1 VSDRPLEARGEAVG
15 GKVFTLRSPSVCA
28 ALASRWL
35 FATIVAAGA
44 AVRIAQYLADRA
56 LWSDEAYLALNLL
69 HRSPS
74 ELVQRLDFNQAAPI
88 LFLLL
93 EKAAITVF
101 GASELALRFIPLVCG
116 VLSLFAFAR
125 LAKRLLHPAAAP
137 LALLLFATAD
147 GLVYYSSEL
156 KPYSLDVLAAVVLLL
171 AGDHLLTSRASFRR
185 LDWILLTAAS
195 VLLLF
200 ASYAALFVAAGVV
213 LSLAIDIGRRWDR
226 KRLRRLAPVVTIWI
240 CAAAAALL
248 LVLRQMVGVAE
259 GPSIMDPS
267 WVSALGSAIASSLAY
282 SPGGVAT
289 KLAAGVAVAGFVR
302 IAVKDRRRGLLLG
315 SSFAFTMIAVFSN
328 HYPLF
333 PRTVL
338 FLIPIVILFL
348 AEGVAALALLFRGR
362 ARAVASVAL
371 ALLVSAVPVASAA
384 EHLLRPRTHEEL
396 TPVLGFVAQHW
407 RRGDT
412 LYLQWGS
419 QYAFRYYAECNCFD
433 SPGRLSLA
441 ERWRFEPR
449 SSSSDHGPA
458 LASSS
463 AELVVGSYPP
473 DAVPYLAQLGPLER
487 QGRLWII
494 FSHAADAEEATFLNT
509 ALPQALAAKG
519 KMLLAFKARGAGAY
533 LFDFGKRP

>member
-1 VSDRPLEARGEAVG
+1 M
-15 GKVFTLRSPSVCA
+15 RSPSVSA

-35 FATIVAAGA
+35 LVSIVAAGA

-74 ELVQRLDFNQAAPI
+74 ELVQRLDFNQSAPI
-88 LFLLL
+88 LFLVL
-93 EKAAITVF
+93 EKATITLL
-101 GASELALRFIPLVCG
+101 GPSEYALRFVPLACG
-116 VLSLFAFAR
+116 LVSLGAFAL

-137 LALLLFATAD
+137 LAVLLFATAD

-156 KPYSLDVLAAVVLLL
+156 KPYSVDVLAAVVLLL
-171 AGDHLLTSRASFRR
+171 AGDRLLTSRRSFRR

-195 VLLLF
+195 ALLLF
-200 ASYAALFVAAGVV
+200 ASYAALFVAAGVL
-213 LSLAIDIGRRWDR
+213 LSLAIEIGRHWHR
-226 KRLRRLAPVVTIWI
+226 KCLRHLAPVVTIWT

-248 LVLRQMVGVAE
+248 LVLRQRVGVAE
-259 GPSIMDPS
+259 GPSVMDPS
-267 WVSALGSAIASSLAY
+267 WVSELGSAIAASLAY

-302 IAVKDRRRGLLLG
+302 IAIEDRRRGMLLG
-315 SSFAFTMIAVFSN
+315 SPLAFTMIAVFSN

-338 FLIPIVILFL
+338 FFIPIVVLFL

-362 ARAVASVAL
+362 ARAVVSVAL

-396 TPVLGFVAQHW
+396 RPVLGFVAQHW

-433 SPGRLSLA
+433 SPGQLSLA

-449 SSSSDHGPA
+449 SSNSDHGPA
-458 LASSS
+458 LASRS

-473 DAVPYLAQLGPLER
+473 DAAPYLAQLRPLER

-494 FSHAADAEEATFLNT
+494 FSHAADQDEMTFLKT
-509 ALPQALAAKG
+509 SLPEALAEKG
-519 KMLLAFKARGAGAY
+519 RLLLRFESSGAGAY
-533 LFDFGKRP
+533 LFDFGIRS